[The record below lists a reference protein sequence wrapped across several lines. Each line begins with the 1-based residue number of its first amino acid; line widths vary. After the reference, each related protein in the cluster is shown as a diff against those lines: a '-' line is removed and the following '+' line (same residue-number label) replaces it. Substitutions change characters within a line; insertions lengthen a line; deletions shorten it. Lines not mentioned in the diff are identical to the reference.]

1 MHYWAVRLRDI
12 HKNKKI
18 DVGEN
23 YRALRP
29 QNSCVLLSSEANAI
43 TSINCVRSTIIE
55 TYSLWLEG
63 FRKAVVGF
71 TEVAVEALKTLN

>member
-18 DVGEN
+18 DFGEN

-29 QNSCVLLSSEANAI
+29 QNSCVLLNSEPNAI

-55 TYSLWLEG
+55 TY
-63 FRKAVVGF
+63 
-71 TEVAVEALKTLN
+71 